1 MSFSN
6 NTAPPLYVATTSTMD
21 VMMENSIC
29 IESLD
34 ETRDLMDN
42 FSENFTKNR
51 RRRRRSSTFRPGY
64 EGYPQDIRRLGR
76 GLEGLPLII
85 QSKIFSYLD
94 TGDVLNMCLVSKLVY
109 FPAILQ
115 LYHRII
121 IWDDAEMIS
130 EVKKYTTLLEKNYGT
145 LIHTSKLEQLLLV
158 LCGSRKLAL
167 EVKCL
172 VFIGEIDSSQIMRS
186 GGDFLNPLTSLNENL
201 HDNLHGNAQISQVPQ
216 PSQNHTIGNLLHH
229 TLFNHLKLHDFIF
242 PSLPFSSLS
251 SFTSSPNFNSICS
264 LSISCGLYNDNA
276 TPLNL
281 PNLTHLRVSYKNE
294 KSFQI
299 SMEILASSLISSLP
313 HVISLEFIESQDK
326 EKLEILNSLNNLS
339 LDQISVTWVY
349 FFISLRR
356 RNVHLSLESLA
367 LDGNIGNQASDIAGL
382 VAEVIDL
389 SLLRDLQLNIQEK
402 SHLQSTHQEFMESFQ
417 NFQESSPIPTSFLSL
432 LTIHTPSLEGLA
444 INPTYNCLFCQ
455 HYSTIQTLQHILPHK
470 LLDLLVNFE
479 SPSLH
484 YANEIIS
491 AICNFQTRVCNLR
504 VYDKSRAI
512 NDQRMLR
519 KCLQS
524 QELISL
530 YEHALYYDDL
540 IQNVLSQTTF
550 TSQLSSLS
558 DNFLIN
564 DVMLR
569 FIELSAPA
577 GLTEFLAYY
586 LNFGFSPFISS
597 RFDIIRKL
605 PCLENLNLLGL
616 HLFVAKELGGRP
628 KVMYVMNSGLME
640 GVKSNSERSE
650 YF

>member
-21 VMMENSIC
+21 VMMENSIG

-76 GLEGLPLII
+76 GLEGLPLTI

-121 IWDDAEMIS
+121 IWDDAEIIG

-145 LIHTSKLEQLLLV
+145 LIHTSKLELLLLV

-201 HDNLHGNAQISQVPQ
+201 HENLQGNAQISQVPQ

-251 SFTSSPNFNSICS
+251 SFTSSPNFNSIRS

-294 KSFQI
+294 KSFQV

-356 RNVHLSLESLA
+356 RNIRLSLESLA

-432 LTIHTPSLEGLA
+432 LTIHTPSLQGLA

-504 VYDKSRAI
+504 AYDKSRAI

-530 YEHALYYDDL
+530 YEHALYYDNL
-540 IQNVLSQTTF
+540 IQSVLSQTTF

>member
-21 VMMENSIC
+21 VMMENSIG

-201 HDNLHGNAQISQVPQ
+201 HENLQGNAQISQIPQ
-216 PSQNHTIGNLLHH
+216 PFQNHTIGNLLHH

-251 SFTSSPNFNSICS
+251 SLTSSPNFNSIRS
-264 LSISCGLYNDNA
+264 LSISCGLYNDNP

>member
-21 VMMENSIC
+21 VMMENSIG

-251 SFTSSPNFNSICS
+251 SLTSSPNFNSIRS
-264 LSISCGLYNDNA
+264 LSISCGLYNDNP